1 MQKWHNWGSHW
12 LGWIGWLFLTG
23 AVAAQAATE
32 ADVTEFIHQ
41 LSSEDAGTRQA
52 ACERATEVGVAA
64 IAPLGALVG
73 GENRPVA
80 KAARLALEMIVAHA
94 TRPGADE
101 ERAAANDALIGLI
114 QEGQPAPT
122 RQYAIRLLGD
132 AGNEK
137 AVAALAE
144 LLGDEEWRERARWAL
159 ERIAS
164 PAAAQ
169 ALLKAVEGAPGE
181 FRAALIHSLG
191 ELGATEAVPTLLRM
205 IVRDTD
211 NTVRLAILEA
221 LGRIGDPRALPVFDA
236 ALNRVPEAVK
246 PRILNPYLQ
255 LGEKLLAQGQ
265 TDQALPVFERALTEA
280 TTEQHRCAGLIGLG
294 RLGRVESVPKMLPA
308 LADENPQVRAT
319 AAAGLTAM
327 KGEGVGSALK
337 EALPTAEP
345 PVKGALLRVLAA
357 REDPEMAALLK
368 AATEDDSAEVRV
380 TAFDLLGG
388 VDDPALEATLLE
400 AAERGSDLIQPVALG
415 SYLRL
420 AARREEKGETEA
432 ARAMYHQALR
442 LASQDEQRRQ
452 ALRGIWTIASPDSLP
467 EVEPLLEVD
476 GVRDEATGAA
486 IAIAETLAENGET
499 QRAKDL
505 LHRILGLN
513 PPRHLANAAAER
525 LRDLGEDTSHF
536 AREKGF
542 VTHWWLTGP
551 FPSENKAAWDQAFF
565 PEQEIALEKEYEA
578 DGRKFQWHAF
588 VTPDVQGVVNLE
600 PQFDPRQN
608 VAAYAYTEITVAE
621 AQDVLFKIGSD
632 DDVKVWL
639 NGQLIHANPASR
651 PLRVDE
657 DVVATRLEAGVNRL
671 LLKILQGGGQWEF
684 CLRITGRDSRPL
696 AFEERGAGPG

>member
-1 MQKWHNWGSHW
+1 MQKRYHWGSRRLGW
-12 LGWIGWLFLTG
+12 LGLMFLTG

-32 ADVTEFIHQ
+32 AEVAEWIQQ

-52 ACERATEVGVAA
+52 ACDRATEVGVAA
-64 IAPLGALVG
+64 ITPLGALVG
-73 GENRPVA
+73 GENQPVA
-80 KAARLALEMIVAHA
+80 KAARLALERIVAQA
-94 TRPGADE
+94 TRPGAEE
-101 ERAAANDALIGLI
+101 ERAAASDALIGLI

-122 RQYAIRLLGD
+122 RQFAIRLLGD

-137 AVAALAE
+137 AVAALAG
-144 LLGDEEWRERARWAL
+144 LLDDEEWRERARWAL

-169 ALLKAVEGAPGE
+169 ALLKAVAGATGE

-191 ELGATEAVPTLLRM
+191 ELGAAEAVPTLLRV
-205 IVRDTD
+205 IVQDTD
-211 NTVRLAILEA
+211 NAVRLAVLEA

-236 ALNRVPEAVK
+236 ALNRVPEEVK

-265 TDQALPVFERALTEA
+265 TDQALSVFERTLAEA

-294 RLGRVESVPKMLPA
+294 RLERVESIPRMLPA
-308 LADENPQVRAT
+308 LADESPQVRAA
-319 AAAGLTAM
+319 AAAGLTGM
-327 KGEGVGSALK
+327 KGEGVGPALK
-337 EALPTAEP
+337 KALPLAEP

-357 REDPEMAALLK
+357 REDPELPALLK
-368 AATEDDSAEVRV
+368 AATEDANAEVRV

-388 VDDPALEATLLE
+388 VDDPELEATLLE
-400 AAERGSDLIQPVALG
+400 AAEQGSDLIKPVALG

-420 AARREEKGETEA
+420 AARREGKGETEA
-432 ARAMYHQALR
+432 ARAMYHRALH

-452 ALRGIWTIASPDSLP
+452 ALQGLWAIASPESLP
-467 EVEPLLEVD
+467 EVEPLLED
-476 GVRDEATGAA
+476 EGVRDEATGAA
-486 IAIAETLAENGET
+486 IAIAETLAESGET

-505 LHRILGLN
+505 LNRIMGLK

-525 LRDLGEDTSHF
+525 LRGLGEDTSHF
-536 AREKGF
+536 ARQEGF

-565 PEQEIALEKEYEA
+565 PEQEVVLEKEYEA
-578 DGRKFQWHAF
+578 DGRKFQWQAF
-588 VTPDVQGVVNLE
+588 VTPDVMGVVNLE

-621 AQDVLFKIGSD
+621 AQDVLFKVGSD

-657 DVVATRLEAGVNRL
+657 DVVPTRLEAGVNRI

-684 CLRITGRDSRPL
+684 CLRITDRDSRPL